1 MELSDKQETE
11 FQTQSKGHAGN
22 FCGNVLPQVSPSY
35 FVSFYPLSTHEL
47 RCEGR
52 CLEIETLVH
61 IWEPGYVSH
70 TSASPTSRSHSCG
83 WEIGKHRCQHN
94 ASITLAFVLS
104 PGDCT
109 SLAHVQWHI
118 PLQSPWWLNPA
129 HSDAETG
136 AQGHGLSLSAEEQE
150 WWIQPFKVTQS
161 LGCNVLSSLFLN
173 WDHRP
178 LWVRNSCQVML
189 ALWCLF

>member
-47 RCEGR
+47 RWEGR

-129 HSDAETG
+129 HSDAVQLHRTWCWEEPC
-136 AQGHGLSLSAEEQE
+136 ALCNCQSKSL
-150 WWIQPFKVTQS
+150 IIFS
-161 LGCNVLSSLFLN
+161 LNLCFVSEI
-173 WDHRP
+173 
-178 LWVRNSCQVML
+178 
-189 ALWCLF
+189 